1 MLYNAESLLFPPFF
15 LYKIVA
21 IEYTSLSVGKYEN
34 IDTRQIC
41 APLYDRLGAAQS
53 G

>member
-1 MLYNAESLLFPPFF
+1 MYRLLFSLFHPFF
-15 LYKIVA
+15 LYKIAA

-34 IDTRQIC
+34 IDARQIC